1 MSALVFVDTNVHL
14 YTKDTRDAAK
24 QIRANEWLTWCWT
37 QRAGRT
43 STQVLNE
50 YYNNALTKFKAVVT
64 VERAREQV
72 RMLRLWQ
79 PPHLDSYTV
88 DGAWAMQDKYKL
100 SYWDALIMSSAQQQ
114 GCRYMLSEDMQHLQT
129 YDTVQVI
136 NPFLIAPTEFLAFA
150 VGGAA

>member
-14 YTKDTRDAAK
+14 YTKDARDTDK
-24 QIRANEWLTWCWT
+24 QIRASQWLTWCWT
-37 QRAGRT
+37 QRTGRI

-50 YYNNALTKFKAVVT
+50 FYNNAITKFRAVVT
-64 VERAREQV
+64 VEKAREQV

-79 PPHLDSYTV
+79 PPHLDTYTV
-88 DGAWAMQDKYKL
+88 DGAWAMQDRYKL

-114 GCRYMLSEDMQHLQT
+114 GCSYLLSEDMQHLQQ

-136 NPFLIAPTEFLAFA
+136 NPFLMTPAEFETLK
-150 VGGAA
+150 

>member
-1 MSALVFVDTNVHL
+1 MSTLVFVDTNVHL

-43 STQVLNE
+43 STQVLSN
-50 YYNNALTKFKAVVT
+50 YYGNAITKFKAVVT
-64 VERAREQV
+64 VEKAREQV

-88 DGAWAMQDKYKL
+88 DGAWATQDKYKL

-114 GCRYMLSEDMQHLQT
+114 GCRYMLSEDMRHLQT
-129 YDTVQVI
+129 YDSVQVI
-136 NPFLIAPTEFLAFA
+136 NPSLIAPTEFLDVA
-150 VGGAA
+150 VGGSV

>member
-14 YTKDTRDAAK
+14 RTKDARDADK

-37 QRAGRT
+37 QRTGRI

-50 YYNNALTKFKAVVT
+50 FYNNAVTKFRTGVS
-64 VERAREQV
+64 VEKAREQV

-79 PPHLDSYTV
+79 PPHLDTYTV
-88 DGAWAMQDKYKL
+88 DGAWAMQDRFKL

-114 GCRYMLSEDMQHLQT
+114 GCRYLLSEDMPHLQQ

-136 NPFLIAPTEFLAFA
+136 NPFLMTPAEFEKMK
-150 VGGAA
+150 

>member
-1 MSALVFVDTNVHL
+1 MSVLVFVDTNVHL
-14 YTKDTRDAAK
+14 YTKDARDAAK

-37 QRAGRT
+37 RRAGRI

-50 YYNNALTKFKAVVT
+50 YYNNAITKFKAVVT
-64 VERAREQV
+64 LEKAREQV

-79 PPHLDSYTV
+79 PPHLDTYTV
-88 DGAWAMQDKYKL
+88 DGAWAMQDRYKL

-114 GCRYMLSEDMQHLQT
+114 GCSYLLSEDMQHLQS

-136 NPFLIAPTEFLAFA
+136 NPFLMTPAEFEALE
-150 VGGAA
+150 

>member
-14 YTKDTRDAAK
+14 YTKDARDGDK
-24 QIRANEWLTWCWT
+24 QVRANEWLTWCWT
-37 QRAGRT
+37 QRTGRI

-50 YYNNALTKFKAVVT
+50 FYNNAITKFRSVVT
-64 VERAREQV
+64 LEKAREQV

-79 PPHLDSYTV
+79 PPHLDTYTV
-88 DGAWAMQDKYKL
+88 DGAWAMQDRFKL

-114 GCRYMLSEDMQHLQT
+114 GCRYLLSEDMQHLQQ

-136 NPFLIAPTEFLAFA
+136 NPFLMTPAEFETLT
-150 VGGAA
+150 

>member
-1 MSALVFVDTNVHL
+1 MSVLVFVDTNVHL
-14 YTKDTRDAAK
+14 YTKDARDAAK

-37 QRAGRT
+37 QRAGRI

-50 YYNNALTKFKAVVT
+50 YYNNAITKFKAVVT
-64 VERAREQV
+64 LEKAREQV

-79 PPHLDSYTV
+79 PPHLDTYTV

-114 GCRYMLSEDMQHLQT
+114 GCSYLLSEDMQHLQT

-136 NPFLIAPTEFLAFA
+136 NPFLMTPAEFEAL
-150 VGGAA
+150 

>member
-14 YTKDTRDAAK
+14 YTKDARDAAK
-24 QIRANEWLTWCWT
+24 QIRANEWLTWCWM
-37 QRAGRT
+37 QRAGRI

-50 YYNNALTKFKAVVT
+50 YYNNAITKFKAVVT
-64 VERAREQV
+64 LEKAREQV

-79 PPHLDSYTV
+79 PPHLDTYTV

-114 GCRYMLSEDMQHLQT
+114 GCSYLLSEDMQHLQT

-136 NPFLIAPTEFLAFA
+136 NPFLMTPAEFEAL
-150 VGGAA
+150 

>member
-14 YTKDTRDAAK
+14 YTKDARDSAK

-37 QRAGRT
+37 QRAGRI

-50 YYNNALTKFKAVVT
+50 YYNNAITKFKVVVAV
-64 VERAREQV
+64 EKAREQV

-79 PPHLDSYTV
+79 PPHLDTYTV

-114 GCRYMLSEDMQHLQT
+114 GCSYLLSEDMQHLQT

-136 NPFLIAPTEFLAFA
+136 NPFLMTPAEFEAL
-150 VGGAA
+150 

>member
-1 MSALVFVDTNVHL
+1 MSVLVFVDTNVHL
-14 YTKDTRDAAK
+14 YTKDARDAAK

-37 QRAGRT
+37 QRTGRI

-50 YYNNALTKFKAVVT
+50 YYNNAVTKFKAVVT
-64 VERAREQV
+64 LEKAREQV

-79 PPHLDSYTV
+79 PPHLDTYTV

-114 GCRYMLSEDMQHLQT
+114 GCSYLLSEDMQHLQT

-136 NPFLIAPTEFLAFA
+136 NPFLMTPAEFEAL
-150 VGGAA
+150 

>member
-1 MSALVFVDTNVHL
+1 MTAIIFVDTNVHL
-14 YTKDTRDAAK
+14 YTKDTRDTDK

-37 QRAGRT
+37 QRAGRI

-50 YYNNALTKFKAVVT
+50 FYNNAITKFRSVVT
-64 VERAREQV
+64 VEKAREQV

-79 PPHLDSYTV
+79 PPHLDTYTV
-88 DGAWAMQDKYKL
+88 DGAWVMQDRYKL

-114 GCRYMLSEDMQHLQT
+114 GCGYLLSEDMQHLQK

-136 NPFLIAPTEFLAFA
+136 NPFLVTPAEFETVAQ
-150 VGGAA
+150 

>member
-14 YTKDTRDAAK
+14 YTKDARDSTK

-37 QRAGRT
+37 QRAGRI

-50 YYNNALTKFKAVVT
+50 YYNNAITKFKAVVT
-64 VERAREQV
+64 LEKAREHV

-79 PPHLDSYTV
+79 PPHLDTYTV

-114 GCRYMLSEDMQHLQT
+114 GCSYLLSEDMQHLQT

-136 NPFLIAPTEFLAFA
+136 NPFLMTPAEFEAL
-150 VGGAA
+150 

>member
-1 MSALVFVDTNVHL
+1 MLVFVDTNVHL
-14 YTKDTRDAAK
+14 YTKDARDAAK

-37 QRAGRT
+37 QRAGRI

-50 YYNNALTKFKAVVT
+50 YYNNAITKFKAVVA
-64 VERAREQV
+64 VEKAREQV

-79 PPHLDSYTV
+79 PPHLDTYTV

-114 GCRYMLSEDMQHLQT
+114 GCSYLLSEDMQHLQT

-136 NPFLIAPTEFLAFA
+136 NPFLMTPAEFEAL
-150 VGGAA
+150 

>member
-14 YTKDTRDAAK
+14 YTKDARDADK

-37 QRAGRT
+37 KRTGRI

-50 YYNNALTKFKAVVT
+50 FYNNAITKFRT
-64 VERAREQV
+64 VLPVEKAREQV

-79 PPHLDSYTV
+79 PPHLDTYTV
-88 DGAWAMQDKYKL
+88 DGAWAMQDRFKL

-114 GCRYMLSEDMQHLQT
+114 SCRFLLSEAMQHLQQ

-136 NPFLIAPTEFLAFA
+136 NPFLMAPSEFESLK
-150 VGGAA
+150 

>member
-14 YTKDTRDAAK
+14 YTKDARDAAK
-24 QIRANEWLTWCWT
+24 QIRANEWLTWCWM
-37 QRAGRT
+37 QRAGRI

-50 YYNNALTKFKAVVT
+50 YYNNAITKFKAVVT
-64 VERAREQV
+64 VEKAREQV

-79 PPHLDSYTV
+79 PPHLDTYTV

-114 GCRYMLSEDMQHLQT
+114 GCSYLLSEDMQHLQT

-136 NPFLIAPTEFLAFA
+136 NPFLMTPAEFEAL
-150 VGGAA
+150 